1 MLLKNSAKLIEYRLE
16 AWKSDNIYRTIFNL
30 TESSKQIINDS
41 TFTPDYLVN
50 SIKSDRNFIKYR
62 SEISAIIFNDSLY
75 EAGTDILKSNKEL
88 FKEAGSSF
96 YDKKTKA
103 GFLILLATLKSGNS
117 LKFVFKIDYQK
128 MLNEAVKLVDV
139 SNNCAIGIVNNYDLL
154 YLESTGNDKSLENYF
169 ELKSSKIDYSKYENI
184 IEISEDET
192 RISAIFFDKELNLL
206 VNVSSSKN
214 SLLSVFDKIKT
225 LIYAVLIITVLI
237 SIALMFILLRYKKAD
252 VERLE
257 KKRADLE
264 KQVSLRTKDLAKAN
278 ANVQRNAKRLKAV
291 IENAGDAIIT
301 VYENGIIR
309 YFNKT
314 AEKIFDYDDDEI
326 KGRHFNFLLPR
337 RERRYFNMLLNRF
350 KKDPNATIIGKVIN
364 VYCKR
369 KDGTIFPAEM
379 SLSEVEFEE
388 KHLFTCIVKDI
399 TLRRKSE
406 AQLLEASRAA
416 DRANEAKSSFLASMS
431 HELRTPLNGILGY
444 AQILERD
451 KTLSEKQLKGIN
463 IIKNSG
469 EHLLSLINDILDLSK
484 IEAQK
489 YELNKTT
496 FNLEEQLKTVVSLI
510 KIKADQKGIGFEINR
525 LSEIPKIVVG
535 DSKVIKQIFL
545 NLLGNAIKFTDS
557 GKVTLNIGYRNKTEK
572 VLFAEILDTGIGIA
586 ENKIGEIF
594 EPFKQV
600 QTLNRTVQGTGLGLS
615 ITNKLIALM
624 NGRIQV
630 ESQVNKGS
638 KFVFEIEL
646 ETATVQIDDEV
657 ISKPSVVGFTGEKK
671 KILAVDDNKTN
682 LELYKTILSDV
693 GFDIDV
699 CESGTL
705 ALQKLS
711 EVKYDLIVMDLI
723 MPELNGYETSKKI
736 KENSQWSEIPIIVV
750 SASSLS
756 NNELLHDK
764 SIFNNYLLKPF
775 NNNDFLNLI
784 GEHLNIEWQYDNKL
798 SSIEKG
804 IEEDIIYPEDS
815 LLSSLLNYA
824 ELGDYKKI
832 EEELSLLSNRNLF
845 SKFINLTN
853 EYIKQYDE
861 EGLINFL
868 KNVRSRLT

>member
-1 MLLKNSAKLIEYRLE
+1 
-16 AWKSDNIYRTIFNL
+16 
-30 TESSKQIINDS
+30 
-41 TFTPDYLVN
+41 
-50 SIKSDRNFIKYR
+50 
-62 SEISAIIFNDSLY
+62 
-75 EAGTDILKSNKEL
+75 
-88 FKEAGSSF
+88 
-96 YDKKTKA
+96 
-103 GFLILLATLKSGNS
+103 
-117 LKFVFKIDYQK
+117 
-128 MLNEAVKLVDV
+128 
-139 SNNCAIGIVNNYDLL
+139 
-154 YLESTGNDKSLENYF
+154 
-169 ELKSSKIDYSKYENI
+169 
-184 IEISEDET
+184 
-192 RISAIFFDKELNLL
+192 
-206 VNVSSSKN
+206 
-214 SLLSVFDKIKT
+214 
-225 LIYAVLIITVLI
+225 
-237 SIALMFILLRYKKAD
+237 
-252 VERLE
+252 
-257 KKRADLE
+257 
-264 KQVSLRTKDLAKAN
+264 
-278 ANVQRNAKRLKAV
+278 
-291 IENAGDAIIT
+291 
-301 VYENGIIR
+301 
-309 YFNKT
+309 
-314 AEKIFDYDDDEI
+314 
-326 KGRHFNFLLPR
+326 
-337 RERRYFNMLLNRF
+337 
-350 KKDPNATIIGKVIN
+350 
-364 VYCKR
+364 
-369 KDGTIFPAEM
+369 
-379 SLSEVEFEE
+379 
-388 KHLFTCIVKDI
+388 
-399 TLRRKSE
+399 
-406 AQLLEASRAA
+406 
-416 DRANEAKSSFLASMS
+416 
-431 HELRTPLNGILGY
+431 
-444 AQILERD
+444 
-451 KTLSEKQLKGIN
+451 
-463 IIKNSG
+463 
-469 EHLLSLINDILDLSK
+469 
-484 IEAQK
+484 
-489 YELNKTT
+489 
-496 FNLEEQLKTVVSLI
+496 
-510 KIKADQKGIGFEINR
+510 
-525 LSEIPKIVVG
+525 
-535 DSKVIKQIFL
+535 
-545 NLLGNAIKFTDS
+545 
-557 GKVTLNIGYRNKTEK
+557 
-572 VLFAEILDTGIGIA
+572 
-586 ENKIGEIF
+586 
-594 EPFKQV
+594 
-600 QTLNRTVQGTGLGLS
+600 
-615 ITNKLIALM
+615 M